1 MNEWILSL
9 LSGVWKE
16 GKVGEA
22 ISSKEA
28 CVVNPAD
35 DYCKAWME
43 VLCMAFSSGRGFQE
57 GAVCVWARQHVCW
70 ASAGEFLTFGQTPGD
85 WLGDDGEQAW
95 DALSAQTWSC
105 LCRAIQWLRS

>member
-1 MNEWILSL
+1 M
-9 LSGVWKE
+9 
-16 GKVGEA
+16 GEA

-57 GAVCVWARQHVCW
+57 GAVCVWAQRGYGSSLPPLNFAVD
-70 ASAGEFLTFGQTPGD
+70 L
-85 WLGDDGEQAW
+85 L
-95 DALSAQTWSC
+95 
-105 LCRAIQWLRS
+105 

>member
-1 MNEWILSL
+1 M
-9 LSGVWKE
+9 
-16 GKVGEA
+16 GEA

-57 GAVCVWARQHVCW
+57 GAVCVWARQHVC
-70 ASAGEFLTFGQTPGD
+70 
-85 WLGDDGEQAW
+85 
-95 DALSAQTWSC
+95 
-105 LCRAIQWLRS
+105 